1 MTQIRPGGPT
11 VVIIGAGIVGC
22 GVAAELAARGV
33 RDITVVERGP
43 WPRPGGSTSH
53 APGGVFQTNPSE
65 TMTRFAAY
73 TMARIDELAAGG
85 ERCNH
90 RVGSLE
96 VATDPAR
103 WEELHR
109 RCDWAQARG
118 LDARLLDGRAA
129 AALHCL
135 IDPERIIG
143 AMYVPGDG
151 WVRPL
156 PTTAAL
162 AACSGA
168 RILADTEV
176 VGITSA
182 GGRVTGV
189 ETPRG
194 MVPAEVV
201 VCCAGF
207 WGPQVGAMAGVSI
220 PLQAMA
226 HQYAVTGVV
235 PALAAGAGRDRGEV
249 RQPFLR
255 HQSARLYLREHGTRM
270 GVGSYA
276 HRPMPIDPA
285 ALPGVGAATA
295 SAGMPS
301 VLAFTP
307 DDFEASWADA
317 VALLPAL
324 AATRPEEG
332 INGVFSF
339 TPDGAPLLGP
349 AKELDGFWVAEAI
362 WITHSLG
369 AARAVAEGICGQ
381 PPSLDLHEMD
391 LERFEPAARTPA
403 AVRPP
408 AVARFVEVYDI
419 VHPLTP
425 PGEPR
430 GVRVSAFHPR
440 HLERGAVFGVGAGWE
455 RPQWYE
461 SNRALLTDADVASAR
476 SRGAW
481 ACRHWSP
488 IVAAE
493 HRAGRERA
501 GLYDMTS
508 LRRLEVSGPGALPL
522 LDRLTTTRMDR
533 PPGTV
538 SYTLMLNEHGGIR
551 SDITVARL
559 GPERFWVGTNGPQD
573 MAWLAQHARAV
584 RGVTIRDITGA
595 QCCVGLWGPA
605 APAIMAELADAAPRG
620 RYFSATA
627 CHVGDVAVTAL
638 RVSYVGEVGW
648 ELYTSSEYG
657 LRLWDL
663 LAGAGA
669 AHGLIPVGRGAID
682 AMRLEKGYR
691 AWGRDMSAVDTPLEA
706 GLAWA
711 VDLSLDFVGRDAL
724 ERRPVTRR
732 LRTITLDDPGRVV
745 LGGEGVFDG
754 RAAVGAVTSAGY
766 GASVGRGVAL
776 AWLPPQLA
784 VTGTAVQVAWF
795 GERLAARVSE
805 DVLFDPEGRR
815 VRLSLAAPGPSPVPP
830 PVLVAAH
837 ATGVGA

>member
-1 MTQIRPGGPT
+1 MPQIRSGGPT

-22 GVAAELAARGV
+22 GVADELAARGV
-33 RDITVVERGP
+33 RNVTVVEQGP

-73 TMARIDELAAGG
+73 TMARIDDLAAGG
-85 ERCNH
+85 ERCNQ

-96 VATDPAR
+96 VATDTAR
-103 WEELHR
+103 WDELHR

-118 LDARLLDGRAA
+118 LDVRLIDGPSA

-143 AMYVPGDG
+143 AMHVPGDG
-151 WVRPL
+151 WVRPQ

-162 AACSGA
+162 AARSGA
-168 RILADTEV
+168 RILADTPV
-176 VGITSA
+176 VGITAA
-182 GGRVTGV
+182 GRRVTGV
-189 ETPRG
+189 ETTRG
-194 MVPAEVV
+194 TLAADVV

-207 WGPQVGAMAGVSI
+207 WGPQVGALAGVAI
-220 PLQAMA
+220 PLQPMA

-235 PALAAGAGRDRGEV
+235 PALAAVGGRGRREV

-255 HQSARLYLREHGTRM
+255 HQSARLYLREHGSRM

-285 ALPGVGAATA
+285 LVGIGLV
-295 SAGMPS
+295 GMPS

-307 DDFEASWADA
+307 EDFEASWADA
-317 VALLPAL
+317 VALLPDL

-369 AARAVAEGICGQ
+369 AARAVAEGICNQQ
-381 PPSLDLHEMD
+381 PTLDLHEMD

-403 AVRPP
+403 AIRVP

-425 PGEPR
+425 PREPR
-430 GVRVSAFHPR
+430 GLRVSAFHQR
-440 HLERGAVFGVGAGWE
+440 HREGGAVFGVSAGWE

-461 SNRALLTDADVASAR
+461 TNRALLTGADLASAR
-476 SRGAW
+476 SRGIW
-481 ACRHWSP
+481 AGRHWSP
-488 IVAAE
+488 IVMAE
-493 HRAGRERA
+493 HRAGRQRA
-501 GLYDMTS
+501 GLYDMTA

-533 PPGTV
+533 SPGSV

-559 GPERFWVGTNGPQD
+559 GPDRFWVGTNGPQD
-573 MAWLAQHARAV
+573 QVWLAQHARGFGA
-584 RGVTIRDITGA
+584 VTITDITGS

-605 APAIMAELADAAPRG
+605 APVIIAELAGAAPQG

-627 CHVGDVAVTAL
+627 CQVGDVAVTAL
-638 RVSYVGEVGW
+638 RLSYVGEMGW
-648 ELYTSSEYG
+648 ELYTSTEYG

-663 LAGAGA
+663 LVGAGA
-669 AHGLIPVGRGAID
+669 NHGLVPVGRGALD

-691 AWGRDMSAVDTPLEA
+691 AWGRDMTAVDTPIEA

-711 VDLSLDFVGRDAL
+711 VDRSLDFVGRDAL

-732 LRTITLDDPGRVV
+732 LRTVTLDDPGRVV
-745 LGGEGVFDG
+745 LGGEGVFSG
-754 RAAVGAVTSAGY
+754 ATAVGAITSAGY
-766 GASVGRGVAL
+766 GASIGRGLAY
-776 AWLPPQLA
+776 AWLPPELA
-784 VTGTAVQVAWF
+784 ETGTALQVAWF
-795 GERLAARVSE
+795 GERLDARVS
-805 DVLFDPEGRR
+805 DDALFDPDGRR
-815 VRLSLAAPGPSPVPP
+815 VRGPLPEPAPASTPAVP
-830 PVLVAAH
+830 PVLVAAN
-837 ATGVGA
+837 GVGVGP